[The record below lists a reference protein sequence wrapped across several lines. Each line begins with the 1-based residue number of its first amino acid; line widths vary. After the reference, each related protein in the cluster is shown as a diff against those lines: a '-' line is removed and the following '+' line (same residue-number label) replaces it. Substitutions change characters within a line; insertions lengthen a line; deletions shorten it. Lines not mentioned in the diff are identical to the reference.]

1 MSALQPPGV
10 YAAMLLGPSA
20 ASILLRK
27 LRLRQFRGYAIG
39 VWKEEQKKENN
50 EGSEY
55 GGIRMVEARTRL

>member
-1 MSALQPPGV
+1 
-10 YAAMLLGPSA
+10 
-20 ASILLRK
+20 

-55 GGIRMVEARTRL
+55 GGSEDEIMINKSG